1 MGKFKAIVVVLLVV
15 MLAAGGAFYGLNRIY
30 QQNALADAE
39 LHLDGATRQAL
50 NSLRVKSFESIQA
63 LIAAADQKGL
73 AEALS
78 KTPNTQDKT
87 PEEAKTS
94 LEATKKSLM
103 ELMGSLVKT
112 SRAEHLQIIDGHGR
126 LVAQKPGDE
135 WGESLKGLPVI
146 QECLAGVAR
155 DGLLPEGK
163 KLFILA
169 AAPVRSAEGKTV
181 GCLQSRMEL
190 TAVMLKPLAQNPS
203 VNLALFVD
211 KKARV
216 ATLDKAALAPLSTLL
231 DSSEIVQFGDPS
243 GKLPLFIDLKGKA
256 YLASSLKLELGSDN
270 LHLTSIVAMSPKFEA
285 LQDFQMKLFY
295 GAGALSLFGLLLA
308 LFFSG
313 NKDRKQLVKLHDAV
327 KVAIEANGSS
337 NIDPNDFAGTAH
349 FFALDLRRFVDAK
362 RKDAPSFRAG
372 TSDVGDLLGQSS
384 DKASPDDSLDSEPD
398 PDKLDFDGLL
408 GDASA
413 KPAEETATPLA
424 GTALRPDAPAAAPKP
439 AATPAATSA
448 PAAPA
453 APAAQEVD
461 EAGAGPKVQMPGDL
475 ASFFD
480 DEEDDSTRE
489 VDAIIPQ
496 EALPDPK
503 DYPMPKLQPAEPDPI
518 REASPVS
525 RSPQNLDFEEF
536 PPDLDLGDD
545 EDDQITSGDYRPD
558 ATVVAQVPDA
568 LLKAA
573 STEDESKHESSA
585 APLPKP
591 PVMPAPPPPPPMSSG
606 SQEDVHFREIFDKF
620 LQTKKQCGESLA
632 GLTVDKFIE
641 KLRKNTSDLKGRY
654 NCSSVRFQ
662 VYVKNGKTALKAT
675 PIK

>member
-1 MGKFKAIVVVLLVV
+1 MGKLKAIMVVLLVV
-15 MLAAGGAFYGLNRIY
+15 MLAAVGSFYGLNRIY
-30 QQNALADAE
+30 QQNAFAEAE

-50 NSLRVKSFESIQA
+50 NSMRVKSFESIQA
-63 LIAAADQKGL
+63 LIAAADQQGL
-73 AEALS
+73 AEVLS
-78 KTPNTQDKT
+78 KTPDTQGK
-87 PEEAKTS
+87 PAEEAKTA
-94 LEATKKSLM
+94 LEATQKG
-103 ELMGSLVKT
+103 LMGLMDSLVKT
-112 SRAEHLQIIDGHGR
+112 AQAEHLQIIDGQGR

-135 WGESLKGLPVI
+135 WGESLQGLPII

-155 DGLLPEGK
+155 DGLLSEGE

-169 AAPVRSAEGKTV
+169 AAPVRSAGGKTV
-181 GCLQSRMEL
+181 GCLQNRMEL
-190 TAVMLKPLAQNPS
+190 TAVMFKPFAQNS
-203 VNLALFVD
+203 KVNLALFVD
-211 KKARV
+211 KKVRV
-216 ATLDKAALAPLSTLL
+216 ATLNKAALAPLSTLL
-231 DSSEIVQFGDPS
+231 DSNEIIQFGDPS
-243 GKLPLFIDLKGKA
+243 EKLPLLINLKGKA
-256 YLASSLKLELGSDN
+256 YLASSLKLELGSGN
-270 LHLTSIVAMSPKFEA
+270 LHLISIIAMPPKFEA

-295 GAGALSLFGLLLA
+295 GAGALLVFGFLLA
-308 LFFSG
+308 FFFSG
-313 NKDRKQLVKLHDAV
+313 NKDRQQLVRLHDAV

-337 NIDPNDFAGTAH
+337 NIDPNDFAGIAH

-362 RKDAPSFRAG
+362 RKEAPSFRTG

-384 DKASPDDSLDSEPD
+384 AAASPDDSLDSEPD

-408 GDASA
+408 GDSPG
-413 KPAEETATPLA
+413 KPSEDAATPLA
-424 GTALRPDAPAAAPKP
+424 GTALQPDAPAAAPNKP
-439 AATPAATSA
+439 AAAPGIPA
-448 PAAPA
+448 P
-453 APAAQEVD
+453 PAAQKVNAD
-461 EAGAGPKVQMPGDL
+461 GGGPSVQMPGDL

-489 VDAIIPQ
+489 VDAIIPL
-496 EALPDPK
+496 EALPDPE
-503 DYPMPKLQPAEPDPI
+503 DYPVPKPQPAEPGPI
-518 REASPVS
+518 REAAPVS
-525 RSPQNLDFEEF
+525 SSPPSMSFEDF
-536 PPDLDLGDD
+536 PPDLDLGED

-573 STEDESKHESSA
+573 STEDEGSHESSA

-591 PVMPAPPPPPPMSSG
+591 PVMPAPPPPPPPMAPMSSG
-606 SQEDVHFREIFDKF
+606 SQEDVHFREVFDKF

-632 GLTVDKFIE
+632 GLTVDKFTE

>member
-1 MGKFKAIVVVLLVV
+1 MGKFKAIMVVLLVV
-15 MLAAGGAFYGLNRIY
+15 MLAVAGSFYGLNRIY
-30 QQNALADAE
+30 EQNALADAE

-63 LIAAADQKGL
+63 LIAAADQQGL

-94 LEATKKSLM
+94 LEATQKSLM
-103 ELMGSLVKT
+103 ELMGALVKT
-112 SRAEHLQIIDGHGR
+112 ARAEHLQIIDGQGR

-155 DGLLPEGK
+155 DGLLPEGE

-190 TAVMLKPLAQNPS
+190 TAVMLKPFAQNPS

-231 DSSEIVQFGDPS
+231 DSNEIVQFGDPS
-243 GKLPLFIDLKGKA
+243 GKLPLLIDLKGKA

-308 LFFSG
+308 FFFSG

-362 RKDAPSFRAG
+362 RKEAPSFRAG

-408 GDASA
+408 GDAEA
-413 KPAEETATPLA
+413 KPVEEAATPLA

-439 AATPAATSA
+439 AAAPATSA

-453 APAAQEVD
+453 AQEAD
-461 EAGAGPKVQMPGDL
+461 DDDGPKVQMPGDL

-489 VDAIIPQ
+489 VDAIIPL

-503 DYPMPKLQPAEPDPI
+503 DYPMPKLQPAEPGPI
-518 REASPVS
+518 REASPLS
-525 RSPQNLDFEEF
+525 SSPQSLDFEDF

-573 STEDESKHESSA
+573 STEDEGNHESST

-591 PVMPAPPPPPPMSSG
+591 PVMPAPPPPPPPPMSSG
-606 SQEDVHFREIFDKF
+606 SQEDVHFREVFDKF

-632 GLTVDKFIE
+632 GLTVDKFTE